1 MLVLFAALGSL
12 RKGKKMK
19 RPVLVVQRYSADTTS
34 RRQMLRGRMVRRRAN
49 SEVGEGLRVLTRA
62 GSKTKKVLR

>member
-19 RPVLVVQRYSADTTS
+19 RPVFVVQRYSADTTS
-34 RRQMLRGRMVRRRAN
+34 RRQMLSGRMVRRRAK